1 MSGMNSGLDTESI
14 INALTANTK
23 LKATKQERNVLKYEA
38 TQEAYRDVIS
48 KMQNVKNKY
57 FDILNKDSY
66 IAGNSMWNKYAS
78 KVYNSTG
85 AEAVMSGITVQTTI
99 NSNPGEYKVN
109 VNKTA
114 KQAQLKGNSL
124 GGNAKIDASKL
135 EEGKEYGITVTVG
148 DVEKN
153 ITFKGGADAAASI
166 KNIND
171 ALEEAFGE
179 SNDSVGDSGNEGMV
193 YVKAEGGIPQS
204 SSSNSGSV
212 SGWPVVVDG
221 TTYNSLDDVVDFDF
235 DIPDY
240 DYDTQKAKV
249 LAAVEANKA
258 AAQSSA
264 SSSSS
269 SVELTFVSRAGKGIT
284 ISGIGEMKSENSL
297 DLSNVKSG
305 TNTLSFQVGDKT
317 LNVSFQTISHDFFD
331 SAVQNGIIDTENG
344 TVVKITDT
352 DEDGNNIRFT
362 KATEL
367 AKQNLGEGATE
378 EQIDEEAAKIRA
390 GWSEAVQLYQSVTDD
405 LKESVR
411 YDSFKNWKAAAES
424 DGTWET
430 KLNDLYS
437 EAEKANKESRMTKWL
452 EADETVTAGYK
463 VYKDEFAIDNLS
475 QTSKDAYEAYKTEQ
489 QEKGEDVASIYDWAQ
504 TDETAKKAL
513 EDAGGAKSI
522 YEYAKSAEGAVKTKF
537 DELNNKYEGTTET
550 ETELQDGYANSVL
563 SDETKALYDTYKTEA
578 GDDAVGIYEWAQTN
592 ASDELANAETSYGD
606 WKADHIED
614 KSWHLSKSTFESS
627 ESSLFTQYKNSVY
640 DEDNASYDLTA
651 ENVVDHFTKSALKN
665 SIGNL
670 ESDGVKFDVNYDNAT
685 NKVSISAYTEKT
697 TTAEDGTESVVR
709 DPVKISMT
717 VGKDSANNAEAM
729 ASTGG
734 DASTAISQITNTTKL
749 SDIGAEADENGN
761 YSFSINGVDF
771 SFSGDTT
778 VTDMMKK
785 VNAST
790 AGVKMTYSSLDNAF
804 SITASKYGVD
814 SAVDVDDKGGSSLL
828 SAIGLKSGTLT
839 KGENLE
845 VEINGKTYQSN
856 GNSIEADGST
866 FTFSGNVK
874 VGEDFTIN
882 VEKDTSAI
890 KDLIKDFVNDYNQLI
905 EDVYKYLDEK
915 PEKDYYFLT
924 DSDKEDLDLTEKQ
937 EEKWE
942 EKAKKGL
949 LYHDNVTSTVMTNLR
964 SALMGSVEGLDG
976 NMFSLSSMGL
986 KTSSDYSQHGKFAKI
1001 DETALDAAIESH
1013 LDDIEKLFT
1022 DSENGI
1028 MKKFSAALDAGV
1040 KSTGD
1045 NKGSL
1050 IRKAGLASGTS
1061 ATDNELY
1068 NAIKRTKS
1076 KITSLNLRYENE
1088 QNRLWKRY
1096 SSMESLLGT
1105 MNSQQSQFMSYFQ

>member
-1 MSGMNSGLDTESI
+1 MANDMIRMSGMNSGLDTESI

-171 ALEEAFGE
+171 ALEKAFGE

-193 YVKAEGGIPQS
+193 YVKAEGGS
-204 SSSNSGSV
+204 DLS
-212 SGWPVVVDG
+212 
-221 TTYNSLDDVVDFDF
+221 
-235 DIPDY
+235 
-240 DYDTQKAKV
+240 
-249 LAAVEANKA
+249 
-258 AAQSSA
+258 
-264 SSSSS
+264 
-269 SVELTFVSRAGKGIT
+269 FVSRAGKGIT
-284 ISGIGEMKSENSL
+284 ISGTGEMKSENSL

-352 DEDGNNIRFT
+352 DEEGNNIRFT
-362 KATEL
+362 RATEL

-452 EADETVTAGYK
+452 EADETVKAGYK

-513 EDAGGAKSI
+513 EDAGSVKSI
-522 YEYAKSAEGAVKTKF
+522 YEYAKTADGDVKAKF

-550 ETELQDGYANSVL
+550 EEELSEQYETYKSGL
-563 SDETKALYDTYKTEA
+563 GEDETPKS
-578 GDDAVGIYEWAQTN
+578 YE
-592 ASDELANAETSYGD
+592 D

-640 DEDNASYDLTA
+640 DEDHASYDLTA

-685 NKVSISAYTEKT
+685 NKVSISAYTETT
-697 TTAEDGTESVVR
+697 TTAEDGTETVVR
-709 DPVKISMT
+709 NPVKLSMT

-729 ASTGG
+729 ASTGS

-1068 NAIKRTKS
+1068 NAIKRTKT

>member
-1 MSGMNSGLDTESI
+1 MANDMIRMSGMNSGLDTESI

-171 ALEEAFGE
+171 ALEKAFGE

-284 ISGIGEMKSENSL
+284 ISGTGEMKSENSL

-317 LNVSFQTISHDFFD
+317 LNVSFQTLAHDFFD

-362 KATEL
+362 RATEL

-378 EQIDEEAAKIRA
+378 EQIDEEAANIRA

-452 EADETVTAGYK
+452 EADETVKAGYK

-513 EDAGGAKSI
+513 EDAGGVKSI
-522 YEYAKSAEGAVKTKF
+522 YEYAKTADGDVKAKF

-550 ETELQDGYANSVL
+550 EEELSEQYETYKSGL
-563 SDETKALYDTYKTEA
+563 GEDETPKS
-578 GDDAVGIYEWAQTN
+578 YE
-592 ASDELANAETSYGD
+592 D

-685 NKVSISAYTEKT
+685 NKVSISAYTETT
-697 TTAEDGTESVVR
+697 TTAEDGTETVVKN
-709 DPVKISMT
+709 PVKLSMT

-729 ASTGG
+729 ASTGS

-761 YSFSINGVDF
+761 YSFKINGVDF

-814 SAVDVDDKGGSSLL
+814 SAVDVDDTGGSSLL

-866 FTFSGNVK
+866 FTFAGNVK
-874 VGEDFTIN
+874 VGEEFSIN

-890 KDLIKDFVNDYNQLI
+890 KDLIKDFVKDYNQLI

-949 LYHDNVTSTVMTNLR
+949 LYHDNVTSTVMTGLR

-976 NMFSLSSMGL
+976 NVFSLSSMGL

-1068 NAIKRTKS
+1068 NAIKRTKT

>member
-1 MSGMNSGLDTESI
+1 M
-14 INALTANTK
+14 
-23 LKATKQERNVLKYEA
+23 
-38 TQEAYRDVIS
+38 
-48 KMQNVKNKY
+48 
-57 FDILNKDSY
+57 
-66 IAGNSMWNKYAS
+66 
-78 KVYNSTG
+78 
-85 AEAVMSGITVQTTI
+85 
-99 NSNPGEYKVN
+99 
-109 VNKTA
+109 
-114 KQAQLKGNSL
+114 
-124 GGNAKIDASKL
+124 
-135 EEGKEYGITVTVG
+135 
-148 DVEKN
+148 
-153 ITFKGGADAAASI
+153 
-166 KNIND
+166 
-171 ALEEAFGE
+171 
-179 SNDSVGDSGNEGMV
+179 
-193 YVKAEGGIPQS
+193 
-204 SSSNSGSV
+204 
-212 SGWPVVVDG
+212 
-221 TTYNSLDDVVDFDF
+221 
-235 DIPDY
+235 
-240 DYDTQKAKV
+240 
-249 LAAVEANKA
+249 
-258 AAQSSA
+258 
-264 SSSSS
+264 
-269 SVELTFVSRAGKGIT
+269 
-284 ISGIGEMKSENSL
+284 
-297 DLSNVKSG
+297 
-305 TNTLSFQVGDKT
+305 GDKT
-317 LNVSFQTISHDFFD
+317 ISTSFQTLSSDYFD
-331 SAVQNGIIDTENG
+331 KAINDGIIDAANG
-344 TVVKITDT
+344 KTRDGDELTQYLMSQDDSLSEDDARIKGIQLMMEHSETV
-352 DEDGNNIRFT
+352 
-362 KATEL
+362 
-367 AKQNLGEGATE
+367 
-378 EQIDEEAAKIRA
+378 
-390 GWSEAVQLYQSVTDD
+390 SLYNQVVDD

-411 YDSFKNWKAAAES
+411 YDSFKAWSEGDANVQDGEGKTGLDRLYENAES
-424 DGTWET
+424 EHRDATIGKWIENNEKFSGVKEAYDFYVQSEKDSGKKDEEIESLYEYSLRNRQSTWERDDGIT
-430 KLNDLYS
+430 DFSDL
-437 EAEKANKESRMTKWL
+437 R
-452 EADETVTAGYK
+452 
-463 VYKDEFAIDNLS
+463 DEF
-475 QTSKDAYEAYKTEQ
+475 DAL
-489 QEKGEDVASIYDWAQ
+489 VAKYDG
-504 TDETAKKAL
+504 K
-513 EDAGGAKSI
+513 
-522 YEYAKSAEGAVKTKF
+522 
-537 DELNNKYEGTTET
+537 TET
-550 ETELQDGYANSVL
+550 EEELSEQYETYKSGL
-563 SDETKALYDTYKTEA
+563 GEDETPKS
-578 GDDAVGIYEWAQTN
+578 YE
-592 ASDELANAETSYGD
+592 D

-685 NKVSISAYTEKT
+685 NKVSISAYTETT
-697 TTAEDGTESVVR
+697 TTAEDGTETVVKN
-709 DPVKISMT
+709 PVKLSMT

-729 ASTGG
+729 ASTGS

-761 YSFSINGVDF
+761 YSFKINNVEF

-814 SAVDVDDKGGSSLL
+814 SAVDVDDMGGSSLL

-866 FTFSGNVK
+866 FTFAGNVK
-874 VGEDFTIN
+874 VGEEFSIN

-890 KDLIKDFVNDYNQLI
+890 KDLIKDFVKDYNQLI

-949 LYHDNVTSTVMTNLR
+949 LYHDNVTSTVMTGLR

-976 NMFSLSSMGL
+976 NVFSLSSMGL

-1068 NAIKRTKS
+1068 NAIKRTKT